1 MNPNEPHDHDCG
13 DRCDEPGHHPFPG
26 LAAHDVLPTPDAP
39 AQLPEPNAQVLELA
53 SACVRFVNTMVS
65 TLSGKASPDLA
76 PDYTPET
83 LSLLDYYVAESRR
96 SLVNRPEAIPLTAS
110 AVGAYLGEVVRR
122 QHRCWWRTDEG
133 DPATWRLDFEAASL
147 SFYPVQVAQTL
158 LSPEDG
164 DEEPWSGF
172 ELREEDRD
180 AIAAR
185 LSELPPVSE
194 EDYLLPS
201 TRLEV
206 LDIALETLLGKL
218 VDDPYAKRALTPAD
232 YE

>member
-1 MNPNEPHDHDCG
+1 MNPNPPHDCG
-13 DRCDEPGHHPFPG
+13 EGCDEPGHHAFPG

-39 AQLPEPNAQVLELA
+39 ATLPEPSEAVLELA
-53 SACVRFVNTMVS
+53 AACVRFVNTMVS
-65 TLSGKASPDLA
+65 ALSGKASPDLA
-76 PDYTPET
+76 PDYTSET

-96 SLVNRPEAIPLTAS
+96 SLADRPEAVPLTAG

-122 QHRCWWRTDEG
+122 QHRCWWRTDGG

-158 LSPEDG
+158 LAPEEGED
-164 DEEPWSGF
+164 EPWSGF

-180 AIAAR
+180 EVAAR
-185 LSELPPVSE
+185 LAELPPVSE

-206 LDIALETLLGKL
+206 LDIALETVIGKL
-218 VDDPYAKRALTPAD
+218 VDDPLAKRALRPDD